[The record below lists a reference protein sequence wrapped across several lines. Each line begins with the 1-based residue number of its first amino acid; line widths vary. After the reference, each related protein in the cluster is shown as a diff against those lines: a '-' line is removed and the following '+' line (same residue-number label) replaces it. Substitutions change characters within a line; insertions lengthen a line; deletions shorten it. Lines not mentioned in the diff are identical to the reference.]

1 MNTYCLSCKK
11 DTKNID
17 SKVVKTKSDKKIM
30 LSRCSICNN
39 KKSTFTAGPTAEPSA
54 LARSSSERI
63 SQGSG
68 IFDSLVYNTNRDR
81 MKDVLWNAFN
91 R

>member
-1 MNTYCLSCKK
+1 M
-11 DTKNID
+11 
-17 SKVVKTKSDKKIM
+17 M

-39 KKSTFTAGPTAEPSA
+39 KKSPV
-54 LARSSSERI
+54 I

-68 IFDSLVYNTNRDR
+68 LFDSLGLNKPQNR
-81 MKDVLWNAFN
+81 MKNAVWNVFN

>member
-11 DTKNID
+11 DTKKID
-17 SKVVKTKSDKKIM
+17 PKIIKTKNNRKVM

-39 KKSTFTAGPTAEPSA
+39 KKSTFV
-54 LARSSSERI
+54 SE
-63 SQGSG
+63 GSG
-68 IFDSLVYNTNRDR
+68 IFDSLIYNTNRDR
-81 MKDVLWNAFN
+81 IKHALLNTF

>member
-1 MNTYCLSCKK
+1 MNTYCLSCEK

-17 SKVVKTKSDKKIM
+17 SKVTKTKNNRKMM

-39 KKSTFTAGPTAEPSA
+39 KKSTFV
-54 LARSSSERI
+54 SE
-63 SQGSG
+63 GSD
-68 IFDSLVYNTNRDR
+68 IFNDLIYNTRQNR
-81 MKDVLWNAFN
+81 MKDALWNTFN

>member
-1 MNTYCLSCKK
+1 M
-11 DTKNID
+11 
-17 SKVVKTKSDKKIM
+17 M

-39 KKSTFTAGPTAEPSA
+39 KKSIFV
-54 LARSSSERI
+54 

-68 IFDSLVYNTNRDR
+68 CLDSLGLNTPQNR
-81 MKDVLWNAFN
+81 MKDALWNAFN

>member
-1 MNTYCLSCKK
+1 MNNYCLSCKK

-17 SKVVKTKSDKKIM
+17 PKVIKTKNNRKMM
-30 LSRCSICNN
+30 LSRCSISNN
-39 KKSTFTAGPTAEPSA
+39 KKSTFV
-54 LARSSSERI
+54 

-68 IFDSLVYNTNRDR
+68 IFDSLIYNTNQGRI
-81 MKDVLWNAFN
+81 KDALLKAF

>member
-17 SKVVKTKSDKKIM
+17 SKVIKTKNNRKMM

-39 KKSTFTAGPTAEPSA
+39 KKYTFLAE
-54 LARSSSERI
+54 
-63 SQGSG
+63 GSG
-68 IFDSLVYNTNRDR
+68 IFDSLIYNTNRDR
-81 MKDVLWNAFN
+81 IKDALLKAF

>member
-11 DTKNID
+11 YTKNID
-17 SKVVKTKSDKKIM
+17 SKVIKTKHNRKMM

-39 KKSTFTAGPTAEPSA
+39 KKST
-54 LARSSSERI
+54 LV

-68 IFDSLVYNTNRDR
+68 LFDSIIYNTNRNK
-81 MKDVLWNAFN
+81 MKDTLWNAFN

>member
-11 DTKNID
+11 DTRNINP
-17 SKVVKTKSDKKIM
+17 KVIKTKNNRKMI
-30 LSRCSICNN
+30 LSRCSLCNN
-39 KKSTFTAGPTAEPSA
+39 KKSTFLAEPSA
-54 LARSSSERI
+54 LARI

-68 IFDSLVYNTNRDR
+68 IFDSLVYNTHRDR
-81 MKDVLWNAFN
+81 IKDALLKVF

>member
-1 MNTYCLSCKK
+1 MNTYCLSCKD

-17 SKVVKTKSDKKIM
+17 SKVIKTKNDKKIM

-39 KKSTFTAGPTAEPSA
+39 KKSTFTSEPTAGPSA

-63 SQGSG
+63 SQGSS

-81 MKDVLWNAFN
+81 MKDTLWNAFN

>member
-17 SKVVKTKSDKKIM
+17 PKLIKTKNNRKMM
-30 LSRCSICNN
+30 LSRCSTCNN
-39 KKSTFTAGPTAEPSA
+39 KESTFV
-54 LARSSSERI
+54 SE
-63 SQGSG
+63 GSG
-68 IFDSLVYNTNRDR
+68 IFDGLIYNTNRDR
-81 MKDVLWNAFN
+81 IKDALLKAF